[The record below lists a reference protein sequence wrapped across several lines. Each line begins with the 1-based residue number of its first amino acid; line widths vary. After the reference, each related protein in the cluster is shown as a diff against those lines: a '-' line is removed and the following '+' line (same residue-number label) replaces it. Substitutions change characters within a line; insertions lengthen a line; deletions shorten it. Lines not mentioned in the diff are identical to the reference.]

1 MGWPAGGFLPRVLY
15 VAHHAGVACAIG
27 RGCCDRGPPTRRLIL
42 DGLSSVATAQG
53 LPNFRA
59 VRICMHDAH
68 CNECSLAFG
77 VFSTHGPGRTCVERP
92 FPFITMLSVDATA
105 ASYSSNAST
114 PAPLAGVVSSRA
126 AAMAR
131 LRPPPT
137 HAPTPPPLQQRCG
150 WIGGITDWHPRTWRG
165 SHPPGLMANGRC
177 ARSRCRSASSDLTVV
192 HPLLTVV
199 HPLPRQHARAAHQRL
214 ALDRERRAPRRP
226 RHRGATG
233 LAPAARRA
241 PRRPLGRLAPAPA
254 HAPPHGGVTV
264 PSRRPS
270 SPRASRRAASARARC
285 LSPPRWCFAFLA
297 PPLTL
302 SALGAH
308 TTRRPSASR
317 CSSARR
323 ATPST
328 ARCTA

>member
-1 MGWPAGGFLPRVLY
+1 MLTAAAPLIVSPLGRVHLGALQTYASDKKYEPSHPCGNESRGMGWPAGGFLPRVLY

-27 RGCCDRGPPTRRLIL
+27 HGCCDRGPPTRRLIL

-114 PAPLAGVVSSRA
+114 PAPLAGVVSSRV

-137 HAPTPPPLQQRCG
+137 PPPLQRRCG
-150 WIGGITDWHPRTWRG
+150 WIGGITDWREDG
-165 SHPPGLMANGRC
+165 SHPPGLMASGGSTR
-177 ARSRCRSASSDLTVV
+177 ARLINVSLSTENAARRGGPAIEARRASLQQHAARRVGPSGGLPLRPPT
-192 HPLLTVV
+192 PLLTVV
-199 HPLPRQHARAAHQRL
+199 
-214 ALDRERRAPRRP
+214 
-226 RHRGATG
+226 
-233 LAPAARRA
+233 
-241 PRRPLGRLAPAPA
+241 
-254 HAPPHGGVTV
+254 
-264 PSRRPS
+264 
-270 SPRASRRAASARARC
+270 
-285 LSPPRWCFAFLA
+285 
-297 PPLTL
+297 
-302 SALGAH
+302 
-308 TTRRPSASR
+308 
-317 CSSARR
+317 
-323 ATPST
+323 
-328 ARCTA
+328 